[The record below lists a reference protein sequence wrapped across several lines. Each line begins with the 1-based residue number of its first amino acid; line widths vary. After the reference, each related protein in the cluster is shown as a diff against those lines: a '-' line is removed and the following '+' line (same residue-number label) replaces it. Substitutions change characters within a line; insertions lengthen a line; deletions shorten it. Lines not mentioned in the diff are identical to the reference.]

1 MSQRVVID
9 SLVFVREGGL
19 LQGELPV
26 AGLARALDMLADTAG
41 ELSYRVQGRMGPKT
55 GQSSR
60 PQLFLEVDGS
70 LSVCCQRCLEGIDY
84 PVRIRSLLELVKDG
98 EELTQEEIEDD
109 SKDFLSAQKE
119 LDVVELIEDEIILD
133 LPVAPRH
140 ENCVLPDTG
149 GLSKKAEKVE
159 KVSPFSVLKD
169 LKGKVR

>member
-9 SLVFVREGGL
+9 SLAFVRESGL

-26 AGLARALDMLADTAG
+26 AGLARVLDMLADTTG
-41 ELSYRVQGRMGPKT
+41 ELSYRVQGRMST
-55 GQSSR
+55 GAGTGRSPGR
-60 PQLFLEVDGS
+60 PQLFLEVDGL
-70 LSVCCQRCLEGIDY
+70 LSICCQRCLEGIDY

-119 LDVVELIEDEIILD
+119 LDVVALIEDEIILD

-149 GLSKKAEKVE
+149 GLSEKVE